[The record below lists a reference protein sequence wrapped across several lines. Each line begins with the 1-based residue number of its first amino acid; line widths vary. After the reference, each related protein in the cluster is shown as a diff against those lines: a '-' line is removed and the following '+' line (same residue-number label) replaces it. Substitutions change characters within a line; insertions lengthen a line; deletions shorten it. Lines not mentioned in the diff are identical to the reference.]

1 MRRLV
6 TALCLAAASCGDE
19 PGASEVQ
26 RYLTDRAF
34 RRAELV
40 ASLTTTDND
49 YARLRLARYDS
60 ADARDWSLRPVWNPP
75 AAPLVPAA
83 TPLRPLDLPA
93 STDRASL
100 LSLGEAAFSRYPAM
114 LASTTVEATL
124 RAPGAAARYGFW
136 TSADGHVGGLVRVAL
151 ADGTVGLAYS
161 CATCHRAPDAEGNAV
176 PGLANGALDLGALGA
191 DSNPTIPPA
200 EEGRLRRWGPG
211 RVDVTTDDGREPI
224 AIPDLR
230 AVREQSHLQRSGA
243 VRRRSLSALA
253 IRIETLLITSHH
265 EAVRPPR
272 EVALGLA
279 LYLDSLADSLPAPR
293 VDHPAPRSSPLAAG
307 DATRLPPGAAGSSPQ
322 RRSAPIPPSPA
333 HPRGAPGPIGFL
345 RCGASGRGGGCS
357 TTAPSRAST
366 RCSTPRGCATTT
378 REPEGSEPYLDTYSA
393 SIFRPPSA
401 RRCGPSSRRCDP
413 RHGDGE
419 RARPGGV
426 HWRATPMAKL
436 LSS

>member
-49 YARLRLARYDS
+49 YARLRLARYDT

-176 PGLANGALDLGALGA
+176 PGSPMAP
-191 DSNPTIPPA
+191 S
-200 EEGRLRRWGPG
+200 
-211 RVDVTTDDGREPI
+211 
-224 AIPDLR
+224 
-230 AVREQSHLQRSGA
+230 
-243 VRRRSLSALA
+243 
-253 IRIETLLITSHH
+253 TS
-265 EAVRPPR
+265 E
-272 EVALGLA
+272 
-279 LYLDSLADSLPAPR
+279 
-293 VDHPAPRSSPLAAG
+293 
-307 DATRLPPGAAGSSPQ
+307 
-322 RRSAPIPPSPA
+322 RSAPTATRPSPRRRKGGCDA
-333 HPRGAPGPIGFL
+333 GAP
-345 RCGASGRGGGCS
+345 A
-357 TTAPSRAST
+357 AST
-366 RCSTPRGCATTT
+366 SRPTTDESPSPSPTCA
-378 REPEGSEPYLDTYSA
+378 P
-393 SIFRPPSA
+393 
-401 RRCGPSSRRCDP
+401 
-413 RHGDGE
+413 
-419 RARPGGV
+419 
-426 HWRATPMAKL
+426 
-436 LSS
+436 

>member
-1 MRRLV
+1 MRRL
-6 TALCLAAASCGDE
+6 ALCLAAASCGVE
-19 PGASEVQ
+19 PGPSEAQ
-26 RYLTDRAF
+26 RYLTEPAF

-49 YARLRLARYDS
+49 YARLRLARYES
-60 ADARDWSLRPVWNPP
+60 GDARDWSLRPVWNPP
-75 AAPLVPAA
+75 AAPLVPTEA
-83 TPLRPLDLPA
+83 PLRPLDLPA

-114 LASTTVEATL
+114 LASTAVEATL

-136 TSADGHVGGLVRVAL
+136 TSADGQVGGLLRVAL

-161 CATCHRAPDAEGNAV
+161 CATCHRAPDAEGRAV

-200 EEGRLRRWGPG
+200 EEARLRRWGPG

-243 VRRRSLSALA
+243 VRHRSLPALA
-253 IRIETLLITSHH
+253 IRIETLLITSHR

-293 VDHPAPRSSPLAAG
+293 VDHP
-307 DATRLPPGAAGSSPQ
+307 GAAVFAARCGGCHAPPTWGGGLVPAEEVGTDPALARSPTRGTGYYRVPSLRGVGARRWLLHDGSVEGLDALLDPA
-322 RRSAPIPPSPA
+322 RLRDDHRGARGVGAIPGHVFGTDLPAAERSALRA
-333 HPRGAPGPIGFL
+333 FL
-345 RCGASGRGGGCS
+345 S
-357 TTAPSRAST
+357 T
-366 RCSTPRGCATTT
+366 
-378 REPEGSEPYLDTYSA
+378 
-393 SIFRPPSA
+393 
-401 RRCGPSSRRCDP
+401 
-413 RHGDGE
+413 
-419 RARPGGV
+419 
-426 HWRATPMAKL
+426 M
-436 LSS
+436 

>member
-1 MRRLV
+1 MRRL
-6 TALCLAAASCGDE
+6 ALCLAAASCGAE
-19 PGASEVQ
+19 PGASEAQ

-49 YARLRLARYDS
+49 YARLRLARYDT

-75 AAPLVPAA
+75 AAPLVPATA
-83 TPLRPLDLPA
+83 PLRPLELPT
-93 STDRASL
+93 STDRSSL

-124 RAPGAAARYGFW
+124 RTPGAAARYGFW
-136 TSADGHVGGLVRVAL
+136 TSADGHVGGLLRVAL

-161 CATCHRAPDAEGNAV
+161 CATCHRAPDAEGRAV

-200 EEGRLRRWGPG
+200 EEARLRRWGPG

-279 LYLDSLADSLPAPR
+279 LYLDSLADSLPVAR
-293 VDHPAPRSSPLAAG
+293 VDHPGAAVFAARCGGCHAPPTWGGGLVAAG
-307 DATRLPPGAAGSSPQ
+307 EVGTDPALARSPTRGTGSYRVPSLRGVGARRWLLHDGSVEGLDALLDPARLRDDYPGARGVGAIPGHVFGLDLPAPE
-322 RRSAPIPPSPA
+322 RSALRA
-333 HPRGAPGPIGFL
+333 FL
-345 RCGASGRGGGCS
+345 S
-357 TTAPSRAST
+357 T
-366 RCSTPRGCATTT
+366 
-378 REPEGSEPYLDTYSA
+378 
-393 SIFRPPSA
+393 
-401 RRCGPSSRRCDP
+401 
-413 RHGDGE
+413 
-419 RARPGGV
+419 
-426 HWRATPMAKL
+426 M
-436 LSS
+436 

>member
-19 PGASEVQ
+19 PGASEAQ

-49 YARLRLARYDS
+49 YARLRLARYDT

-136 TSADGHVGGLVRVAL
+136 TSADGHVGGLLRVAL

-191 DSNPTIPPA
+191 DGNPTIPPA
-200 EEGRLRRWGPG
+200 EKGRLRRWGPG

-279 LYLDSLADSLPAPR
+279 LYLDSLADPLPAPR
-293 VDHPAPRSSPLAAG
+293 TDH
-307 DATRLPPGAAGSSPQ
+307 PGAAVFAARCGRCHAPPTWGGGLVAAEEVGTDPSLARSPTRGTGSYRVPSLRGVGARRWLLHDGSVEGLDALLDPA
-322 RRSAPIPPSPA
+322 RLRDDYPAAPGVGAIPGHVFGLALPAPERSALRA
-333 HPRGAPGPIGFL
+333 FL
-345 RCGASGRGGGCS
+345 S
-357 TTAPSRAST
+357 T
-366 RCSTPRGCATTT
+366 
-378 REPEGSEPYLDTYSA
+378 
-393 SIFRPPSA
+393 
-401 RRCGPSSRRCDP
+401 
-413 RHGDGE
+413 
-419 RARPGGV
+419 
-426 HWRATPMAKL
+426 M
-436 LSS
+436 